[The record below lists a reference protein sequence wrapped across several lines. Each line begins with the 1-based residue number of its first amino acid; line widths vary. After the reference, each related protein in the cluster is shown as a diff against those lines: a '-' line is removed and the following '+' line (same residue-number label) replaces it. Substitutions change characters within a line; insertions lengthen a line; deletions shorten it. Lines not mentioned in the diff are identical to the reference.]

1 MLGLTI
7 VAAALALYGAFQS
20 RLRSTVL
27 SGPLLFLALG
37 LVLSPSALGIVDLSV
52 DTTTVQILLKSTL
65 VILLFTEAS
74 HMDVT
79 AVRRE
84 APITARLLGFGMP
97 LAILFGAIL
106 AATAFGVLS
115 VWEAA
120 VLGALLAPTD
130 AALGQPVVSNP
141 RVPAVIRRSLSVESG
156 LNDGLAVP
164 IAFAFAAAGQVSAQ
178 ETSFDDALWFLVQQ
192 IVLAVIV
199 GFAVGWIG
207 GRGLVIASRR
217 GWTSSAWL
225 QLSFVALAGVAF
237 AGTEYIGGNGF
248 IAAWVSGLTFAV
260 AAVGD
265 LEVSAFGE
273 RAADLLTMLSFVM
286 FGAAL
291 LPSALERAEVSW
303 AVYAVLSLALVR
315 PLAVAISMFR
325 SRLRFPTV
333 AYLGW
338 FGPRGIAS
346 LILAVL
352 VLQQFDLPNIGL
364 LLDIVAVTVAL
375 SAVAHGATAWAGSE
389 AYGAWIERVGLGP
402 LRKYERTEPREG
414 LDARGS
420 SPSADG
426 QQEGRQQDRHQRP

>member
-7 VAAALALYGAFQS
+7 VAAAVALYGAFQG

-37 LVLSPSALGIVDLSV
+37 LVLSPSVLGIVDLSV

-65 VILLFTEAS
+65 VVLLFTEAS
-74 HMDVT
+74 HMEVT
-79 AVRRE
+79 TLRRE

-97 LAILFGAIL
+97 LAILFGAVL
-106 AATAFGVLS
+106 AALAFGVLS

-120 VLGALLAPTD
+120 VLGTLLAPTD

-141 RVPAVIRRSLSVESG
+141 RVPGVVRRSLAVESG

-164 IAFAFAAAGQVSAQ
+164 IAFAFAAAGQVLAQ
-178 ETSFDDALWFLVQQ
+178 ETTFDDALWFLVQQ
-192 IVLAVIV
+192 IAFAVAV
-199 GFAVGWIG
+199 GFAVGWFG
-207 GRGLVIASRR
+207 GRGLIVAAQRQ
-217 GWTSSAWL
+217 WTSPGWL
-225 QLSFVALAGVAF
+225 QLSFVALAGAAF
-237 AGTEYIGGNGF
+237 AGAEYVGGNGF

-260 AAVGD
+260 ATGGELD
-265 LEVSAFGE
+265 VSTFGE
-273 RAADLLTMLSFVM
+273 RAGDLLTMLSFLL

-291 LPSALERAEVSW
+291 LPGALERSAGTWIVF
-303 AVYAVLSLALVR
+303 AILSLVLVR

-338 FGPRGIAS
+338 FGPRGVAS

-352 VLQQFDLPNIGL
+352 ILERFDLPNINL
-364 LLDIVAVTVAL
+364 LLDVVAVTVAL

-389 AYGAWIERVGLGP
+389 AYGSWIERVGMGP
-402 LRKYERTEPREG
+402 LRRY
-414 LDARGS
+414 DVAD
-420 SPSADG
+420 ADG
-426 QQEGRQQDRHQRP
+426 EAVR

>member
-7 VAAALALYGAFQS
+7 VAAAVAVYGAFQS

-37 LVLSPSALGIVDLSV
+37 LVLSPSVLGIVDLSV

-65 VILLFTEAS
+65 VVLLFTEAS
-74 HMDVT
+74 HMEVT
-79 AVRRE
+79 TVRRE
-84 APITARLLGFGMP
+84 VPITARLLGFGMP

-106 AATAFGVLS
+106 AAVAFGVLS

-141 RVPAVIRRSLSVESG
+141 RVPGVIRRSLAVEAG

-164 IAFAFAAAGQVSAQ
+164 IAFALAAAGEVLAQ
-178 ETSFDDALWFLVQQ
+178 ETSFGDALWFLVQQ
-192 IVLAVIV
+192 IALAVAV
-199 GFAVGWIG
+199 GFAVGWFG
-207 GRGLVIASRR
+207 GRGLVVAARR
-217 GWTSSAWL
+217 KWTSSGWL
-225 QLSFVALAGVAF
+225 QLSFVALAGLAF
-237 AGTEYIGGNGF
+237 AGAEFVGGNGF
-248 IAAWVSGLTFAV
+248 IAAWVSGLAFA
-260 AAVGD
+260 AANEGE
-265 LEVSAFGE
+265 LEISTFGE
-273 RAADLLTMLSFVM
+273 RAGDLLTLLSFTM

-291 LPSALERAEVSW
+291 LPGALERGEVSW
-303 AVYAVLSLALVR
+303 VVYAALSLVLVR

-333 AYLGW
+333 AYVGW
-338 FGPRGIAS
+338 FGPRGVAS

-352 VLQQFDLPNIGL
+352 VLQQFDLPNIGF

-402 LRKYERTEPREG
+402 LRQYARAEPSERG
-414 LDARGS
+414 LDAREAS
-420 SPSADG
+420 
-426 QQEGRQQDRHQRP
+426 